1 MIFLTSGSRYL
12 YEISDYDVCL
22 RIIETASSAT
32 EDQNSLQMAHL
43 CNTAASCYYE
53 LNRIGDC
60 RKNWEIALNI
70 REILLDDDDIEV
82 QNDLHHL
89 TINLLNLSHS
99 VPPHT
104 TIWEIWNQLL
114 KI

>member
-1 MIFLTSGSRYL
+1 MLRSSSPSLYSSMLIPFEFFRYL

-32 EDQNSLQMAHL
+32 QDKNSLQYAHL

-60 RKNWEIALNI
+60 RQYWEIALKI
-70 REILLDDDDIEV
+70 RENLLDEDDIDVRNDV
-82 QNDLHHL
+82 QELESQNY
-89 TINLLNLSHS
+89 
-99 VPPHT
+99 
-104 TIWEIWNQLL
+104 
-114 KI
+114 